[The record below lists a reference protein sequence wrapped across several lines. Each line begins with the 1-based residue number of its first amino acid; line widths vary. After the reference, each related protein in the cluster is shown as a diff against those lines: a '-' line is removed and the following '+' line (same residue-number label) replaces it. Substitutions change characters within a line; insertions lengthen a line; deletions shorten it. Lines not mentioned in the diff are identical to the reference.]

1 MRIVIILMGE
11 VAGLF
16 DFSMRSFSSHAKGC
30 HGHMNI
36 ELEFAMIMFII
47 EQLSAKLTLTI
58 TIMHNAASK
67 QFEFWNKM

>member
-1 MRIVIILMGE
+1 MGE

-67 QFEFWNKM
+67 QFEF